1 MYTVGSIIK
10 NEREKHK
17 ISQEELCFGI
27 CAVSTLSRIEHNEQT
42 PTMEKAM
49 ALLNR
54 LGLEGSRY
62 LSFVSEDEHEF
73 YRINCDVEQMLAL
86 RKYKEAYEYVM
97 EHKQYMDKNK
107 FRKQFLCG
115 IKAIKLCYEDKQY
128 ETAITMTEEAIRYT
142 CPHFEKSKKIRYF
155 LTDMEVNIINVMA
168 VSYWWSGKN
177 IIAINLLMNLT
188 DALREQ
194 YSTIGIDSFRY
205 PMVLCNLAQWLN
217 EQRRYEEAD
226 EYIEI
231 GLEACIKSGKMRMLP
246 FFCCCKAAVLLS
258 MNCPEEHILR
268 EYISAYVMFK
278 SMGLYDD
285 AMKLRSYLLE
295 LYNRDLEHICAPKIS
310 SST

>member
-1 MYTVGSIIK
+1 
-10 NEREKHK
+10 
-17 ISQEELCFGI
+17 
-27 CAVSTLSRIEHNEQT
+27 
-42 PTMEKAM
+42 
-49 ALLNR
+49 
-54 LGLEGSRY
+54 
-62 LSFVSEDEHEF
+62 
-73 YRINCDVEQMLAL
+73 
-86 RKYKEAYEYVM
+86 
-97 EHKQYMDKNK
+97 
-107 FRKQFLCG
+107 
-115 IKAIKLCYEDKQY
+115 
-128 ETAITMTEEAIRYT
+128 MTEEAIRYT

-217 EQRRYEEAD
+217 EQKRYEEAD

-231 GLEACIKSGKMRMLP
+231 GREACIKSGKMRMLP

>member
-86 RKYKEAYEYVM
+86 RKYKEAY
-97 EHKQYMDKNK
+97 
-107 FRKQFLCG
+107 
-115 IKAIKLCYEDKQY
+115 AIKLCYEDKQY

-231 GLEACIKSGKMRMLP
+231 GREACIKSGKMRMLP